1 VNSIFLGLSVPEV
14 VKLQVRISRGVET
27 FFITVPKKFVLEL
40 GWKKGDMI
48 VVDLVEE
55 KGEKYLKLKKVKL

>member
-1 VNSIFLGLSVPEV
+1 MNSIFLGLSVPEV
-14 VKLQVRISRGVET
+14 VKLQVRVSRGVET